1 MSNQFD
7 CLRQFQGVSICSATQ
22 FNREQAEALLEL
34 ASLMKQLDEAQNP
47 SPKQQQQQ
55 QNKQHQLPRLNSI
68 LNGKILVPLFF
79 ENSTRTFSSF
89 CAAMQKLGGSVSYL
103 PLEGSSMSKGETL
116 EDTIRTVDCY
126 ADAICLRHPNQDA
139 LAKACSVAEH
149 PIMNCG
155 NGIGEH
161 PSQSLLDIFTMKQE
175 LGRLDGLTIAL
186 LGDLK
191 HGRTVH
197 SLAKLLTLF
206 KIEKLF
212 LISPE
217 ALPMPTDVVDF
228 LKSKNVNFELASS
241 PSDEILKQLD
251 VLYVTRIQKERF
263 ANVADYEAIRGSY
276 IINKAMLDRACGTV
290 CECVDCKCG
299 SGCKCG
305 TSTKKMIVMHPLPRV
320 DEISTD
326 LDKDPRAAYFRQMK
340 CGLYLRMALFVVCF
354 GKIDVLF
361 GK

>member
-1 MSNQFD
+1 MSIFNFD
-7 CLRQFQGVSICSATQ
+7 CLKQFQGVSICSATQ
-22 FNREQAEALLEL
+22 FNREQAEAILEL
-34 ASLMKQLDEAQNP
+34 ASIMRKMDAVQNP
-47 SPKQQQQQ
+47 SPKQDAASSVLVNDDKFQQ
-55 QNKQHQLPRLNSI
+55 PRLNSI

-89 CAAMQKLGGSVSYL
+89 CAAMQKLGGGVSYL
-103 PLEGSSMSKGETL
+103 PIEASSISKGETL

-126 ADAICLRHPNQDA
+126 ADAICLRHPQQEA

-161 PSQSLLDIFTMKQE
+161 PSQSLLDIFTMQQE

-217 ALPMPTDVVDF
+217 SLPMPADVVEF
-228 LKSKNVNFELASS
+228 LKSKNINFEFASS
-241 PSDEILKQLD
+241 PTNEILKQLD

-263 ANVADYEAIRGSY
+263 TNIADYEAIRGSY
-276 IINKAMLDRACGTV
+276 IINKEMLDRACGS
-290 CECVDCKCG
+290 EP
-299 SGCKCG
+299 S
-305 TSTKKMIVMHPLPRV
+305 KKLIVMHPLPRV

-326 LDKDPRAAYFRQMK
+326 LDDDPRAAYFRQMK
-340 CGLYLRMALFVVCF
+340 CGLHLRMALFVICF
-354 GKIDVLF
+354 GKINAVI